1 MPPHPAPDARGAARP
16 DRPADAA
23 PAIGSPERY
32 AGLDALR
39 ALGLLAVVLFHAAP
53 DAVPGGYAGVDVFFV
68 ISGFLI
74 TGLLLRERQTTGTI
88 RLGAFAVRRV
98 RRLLPAAVVV
108 VTAATAVAAMI
119 GGDVLVG
126 LPAQLVGMAALGTNW
141 QMLLAGG
148 DYFLHAT
155 TGLFDNFWSLAIEEQ
170 FYLVWPLVLLLL
182 TRGGRTI
189 RLPWLWAAGAVA
201 AVVPLA
207 LTAAGLTE
215 AAYLAT
221 PAHAFGLLFGAA
233 LAVAAERRRT
243 RPDPAPEAHAT
254 AWAGVSYLSLVA
266 FGLLTLAPAAADPDS
281 RSLVTVLGA
290 SLGCVMVLACS
301 RRGGTPF
308 ARLDAGPA
316 GWLGRRSY
324 GLYLWHLPML
334 VLASAALPDVA
345 GLGPLPG
352 LLLALG
358 ISVAAAAAS
367 HRWVERPVLRL
378 GFRRLLRQP
387 VALMAA
393 VALVLGLGTSV
404 TAAERADPGE
414 TEAQRFVEQGGADLP
429 GDDGVDPGA
438 ASPTDPGGPA
448 DPGVAADPGGTSAP
462 AASPGAPGADDA
474 PDAGA
479 PDADPPAATPTPTAT
494 PDPSR
499 PAPGTP
505 ATTPPATSAPA
516 PTPAAPA
523 PPAPAMS
530 GSSMVAIGDSVM
542 LASARALQQQLPGI
556 TVDAVV
562 SRQLPAAAQLVRS
575 HLAAKPD
582 ATTVVIGLG
591 TNGTGGSDD
600 LEQAIQ
606 AAGGRKVVLVDVS
619 GPMSWTSRVDD
630 MIQQA
635 AASHANVRIARWQ
648 AVATANPGLLAKDGI
663 HPGSRAAAM
672 YAAAVRDAAASFG

>member
-1 MPPHPAPDARGAARP
+1 MPSQPAPDPRGP
-16 DRPADAA
+16 VDPGPADDAA
-23 PAIGSPERY
+23 AGSHARY

-74 TGLLLRERQTTGTI
+74 TGLLLRERRATGTI

-98 RRLLPAAVVV
+98 RRLLPAAVIV

-141 QMLLAGG
+141 QMLIAGG
-148 DYFLHAT
+148 DYFLHST

-170 FYLVWPLVLLLL
+170 FYLVWPMVLLVL

-189 RLPWLWAAGAVA
+189 RLRWLWAAGAVA
-201 AVVPLA
+201 AVIPLA

-243 RPDPAPEAHAT
+243 RADPAADAHAT
-254 AWAGVSYLSLVA
+254 AWAVVSYLSLVA
-266 FGLLTLAPAAADPDS
+266 FGLLALAPDAADPGS

-290 SLGCVMVLACS
+290 GLGCVMVLACS
-301 RRGGTPF
+301 RGGASPF
-308 ARLDAGPA
+308 ARLDAGPT

-334 VLASAALPDVA
+334 VLAAAALPDVG
-345 GLGPLPG
+345 GLGPVPG

-358 ISVAAAAAS
+358 ISVVAAAAS
-367 HRWVERPVLRL
+367 HRWVELPVLRL

-387 VALMAA
+387 VALAAA

-414 TEAQRFVEQGGADLP
+414 TEAQRFVEQGSADLP
-429 GDDGVDPGA
+429 GDDDVDPGA
-438 ASPTDPGGPA
+438 DAPGDPGGPG
-448 DPGVAADPGGTSAP
+448 DPGVAADPGGSSSP
-462 AASPGAPGADDA
+462 DASPGAPGADRA
-474 PDAGA
+474 PDAGT
-479 PDADPPAATPTPTAT
+479 PDADAPRATPTPTAT
-494 PDPSR
+494 PGPSAH
-499 PAPGTP
+499 APGTP
-505 ATTPPATSAPA
+505 GASPPTTSTPA

-523 PPAPAMS
+523 PHAPTMD
-530 GSSMVAIGDSVM
+530 GSSTIAIGDSVM
-542 LASARALQQQLPGI
+542 LASGRALQQQLPGI
-556 TVDAVV
+556 TIDAVV
-562 SRQLPAAAQLVRS
+562 SRQMPAAAQLVRS
-575 HLAAKPD
+575 HLDSRPD
-582 ATTVVIGLG
+582 ATTVVIALG
-591 TNGTGGSDD
+591 TNGMGGVDD

-630 MIQQA
+630 AIQQA

-648 AVATANPGLLAKDGI
+648 AIATANPGLLAKDGI
-663 HPGSRAAAM
+663 HPGRRAAAM
-672 YAAAVRDAAASFG
+672 YAAAVRDAIASFG